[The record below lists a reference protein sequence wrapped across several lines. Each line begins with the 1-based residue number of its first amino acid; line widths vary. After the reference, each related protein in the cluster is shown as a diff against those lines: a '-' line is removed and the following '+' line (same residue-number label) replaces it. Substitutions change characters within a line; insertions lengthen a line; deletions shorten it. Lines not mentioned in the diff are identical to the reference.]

1 MQEVYQS
8 PFAKRYSGKEML
20 RLFSDRTK
28 YEIWRR
34 LWTAL
39 AEAQKSLGLAIT
51 KEQIEELA
59 ANIENIDFARAEE
72 YEKTTHHDVVAHI
85 RAYGDQCPKARA
97 IIHLGATSCYV
108 TDNGDLI
115 QIREGLKLIQ
125 SKLQRVILQLANF
138 AKEYADL
145 PCLGYTHF
153 QPAQLTTV
161 GKRACLWIQEFLL
174 DFEEIELR
182 LQSLRF
188 LGAKGAT
195 GTQASFLTLF
205 DGDQTKVRELD
216 ILLTKK
222 FGFKSVFSISGQT
235 YTRKQDTSVVYA
247 LSGFASSAHKFA
259 TDLRLL
265 AHLKE
270 IEEPFENEQVG
281 SSAMPYKRNPLLS
294 ERMCGLSR
302 FLISLSLNP
311 PFTSSLQWLERSL
324 DDSANRRLTISEAFL
339 SADAILEI
347 LLFLTKNLV
356 VYPKSILFHMEQE
369 LPFIATE
376 DILIACVKKGGDRQF
391 LHEKLR
397 QHCQAVT
404 QDIKSTGEKNNLL
417 DRIASDPA
425 FSISKKELEELINP
439 RHFIGMAVEQVHEFL
454 DQEVSTCTKS

>member
-1 MQEVYQS
+1 
-8 PFAKRYSGKEML
+8 
-20 RLFSDRTK
+20 
-28 YEIWRR
+28 
-34 LWTAL
+34 
-39 AEAQKSLGLAIT
+39 
-51 KEQIEELA
+51 
-59 ANIENIDFARAEE
+59 
-72 YEKTTHHDVVAHI
+72 
-85 RAYGDQCPKARA
+85 
-97 IIHLGATSCYV
+97 
-108 TDNGDLI
+108 
-115 QIREGLKLIQ
+115 
-125 SKLQRVILQLANF
+125 LQRVILQLANF